1 MHTVSIVDSIDSNTV
16 FVLPFKVILQVG
28 DSPLNAAIGRADP
41 QQKTDDTEAANRGLS
56 VL

>member
-28 DSPLNAAIGRADP
+28 DAAIGRADL
-41 QQKTDDTEAANRGLS
+41 QQKTDDTEAANGVLS